1 MRQGEARRG
10 NRRLTLS
17 ERDDLAWLRDRSDPR
32 VLDLLRAENER
43 TEGAMTPYSDLEGV
57 LYGEMRG
64 RVQET
69 DRSVPDRR
77 DGFFY
82 FHRTEKGL
90 PYRIWVRSTDPEGP
104 GVTILDENELAR
116 GRDYCSVGGMAVSPD
131 HRLLAYAFDIT
142 GDEGHIVRVRDL
154 DSGEETPERIEG
166 TTEDLAWATDSRTLF
181 YVTRDAV
188 KRASRVYRHRVGF
201 DPSEDVLVFE
211 EDDPA
216 FHVALRASRSGRF
229 IFISTASAITRDTIV
244 VDAVDPDRP
253 AHRLRPRVVGVE
265 YDVHDG
271 GRELFVVTNE
281 AAKNFRVLKVP
292 LDGGGT
298 PVDRRGWTEERPHDP
313 NVMLEGMEAFESF
326 LVFVE
331 REHGVRHLTIRP
343 RSRTG
348 DDYRVPIGAGVR
360 TVEVGENHEFTT
372 PRFRYVVSSPIQPAT
387 THELD
392 LSTREVERLHVE
404 PIPGFD
410 DSRYETA
417 RLWVRADDG
426 VRIPVSIAHLRGL
439 ALDGTN
445 PCLLNGYG
453 AYGIC
458 YEPTFSRPVISLL
471 DRGFVYAIAH
481 VRGGG
486 ELGESWHDQGK
497 MLSKRRS
504 FTDFVACAERL
515 ISEGYTSPGRLGIQ
529 GRSAG
534 GLLVGGVTNLRP
546 ELFQTVLAGVP
557 FVDVLATMLDPSIPL
572 TVIEYEE
579 WGDPGDSEYYDYIRS
594 YSPFDNVRETEY
606 PNMLVTAGLNDPRV
620 QFWEP
625 ARWVTRLR
633 ERRTDDRL
641 LLLKTDMGAGHVGPS
656 NRFEWLHDRAF
667 EFAFLVATLAPETAE
682 IEPLQ

>member
-1 MRQGEARRG
+1 
-10 NRRLTLS
+10 LV

-32 VLDLLRAENER
+32 VLELLRAENER
-43 TEGAMTPYSDLEGV
+43 TEGAMTPYSGLEDA
-57 LYGEMRG
+57 LYNEMRG
-64 RVQET
+64 RVKET
-69 DRSVPDRR
+69 DRSVPARR

-82 FHRTEKGL
+82 FHRTEEGL
-90 PYRIWVRSTDPEGP
+90 PYRIWVRSRDPEEP
-104 GVTILDENELAR
+104 GVTILDGNELAR

-131 HRLLAYAFDIT
+131 HRFLAYAFDTT
-142 GDEGHIVRVRDL
+142 GDEGHTVRVRDL
-154 DSGEETPERIEG
+154 DSGEDAPEKIECA
-166 TTEDLAWATDSRTLF
+166 TEDLAWTTDSRAIY
-181 YVTRDAV
+181 YVTRDAR

-201 DPSEDVLVFE
+201 DPCEDVLIFE
-211 EDDPA
+211 EEDPA
-216 FHVALRASRSGRF
+216 FHVALRGARSGRF
-229 IFISTASAITRDTIV
+229 VFISTASAITRETIV
-244 VDAVDPDRP
+244 VDAADYERP
-253 AHRLRPRVVGVE
+253 VHRLAPRVVGVE
-265 YDVHDG
+265 CDVCDG
-271 GRELFVVTNE
+271 GEELFFVTND

-292 LDGGGT
+292 LDGDGV
-298 PVDRRGWTEERPHDP
+298 PAASRRWTEERPHDP
-313 NVMLEGMEAFESF
+313 DVMLERLDAFENF

-331 REHGVRHLTIRP
+331 RQDGVRHLTIRP
-343 RSRTG
+343 RRGAGT
-348 DDYRVPIGAGVR
+348 DFRVPLGDGVR
-360 TVEVGENHEFTT
+360 TVEAGENHEFHTR
-372 PRFRYVVSSPIQPAT
+372 RFRYVVSSPVQPPST
-387 THELD
+387 YELD
-392 LSTREVERLHVE
+392 VSTREMECLHVE

-410 DSRYETA
+410 DSKYETA

-426 VRIPVSIAHLRGL
+426 VRIPVSLVHLRGL

-453 AYGIC
+453 AYGVC

-515 ISEGYTSPGRLGIQ
+515 IAEGYTSPGRLGIQ

-534 GLLVGGVTNLRP
+534 GLLMGGVTNLRP

-579 WGDPGDSEYYDYIRS
+579 WGDPGDAQYYDYIRS
-594 YSPFDNVRETEY
+594 YSPFDNVRETAY

-620 QFWEP
+620 QYWEP

-641 LLLKTDMGAGHVGPS
+641 LLLRTDMGAGHVGPS
-656 NRFEWLHDRAF
+656 DRFRWLHDRAF

-682 IEPLQ
+682 IGPSR